1 MGLYSARCQ
10 RKRARGGR
18 AAHVWWDRTAGGD
31 DVGDEVQL
39 NAGREVHPEPALPK
53 CEHSI
58 RHDTWQTVVQAA
70 NLLSDRCC
78 SFAYASERAVWRAV
92 REVL

>member
-1 MGLYSARCQ
+1 MGLYSTRCQ
-10 RKRARGGR
+10 RKGARCGQR
-18 AAHVWWDRTAGGD
+18 AAHVLDRTAGGD